1 MAISVQQRTDLIS
14 IVVGMFNAAPGA
26 KVLSDLTVA
35 FEANQT
41 RLQIATNLARSAEYL
56 SIFPEFLT
64 NSEFATKLVDNM
76 VGSLVSATA
85 KADAVTLLTAQLN
98 AKNTSTPAAKAAAR
112 AEVTLFALDA
122 LKAVPTTDATLG
134 AAVTALNNKVEVA
147 NFYSVEKQLNPSSLS
162 TAQNVIKDVTNTA
175 ASVTTAKDT
184 ITGTSQA
191 GTTYTLTTSPD
202 NITGG
207 SGNDTINGYLNPATP
222 ANSTLTAADVV
233 NGGDGTDSLKL
244 TVEGATAGSMPNATI
259 TSIEQFFIRDVATA
273 ASTYDFANI
282 TGETQVWA
290 DTATNAVT
298 FSNLGSGAAVGLR
311 GNNVLTN
318 LGNVSFSMATASDA
332 VTVAIDGGVKNTVA
346 PTITATAGT
355 ATTATISSTGAANT
369 VGAVTLSG
377 GTNTI
382 TTLNINASSNLT
394 AALIA
399 NDYAATAK
407 MVVTGAGNVTLTG
420 GAIFD
425 GATIDGSAS
434 TGNLNFGDL
443 NATTATVSTGAG
455 NDTFNLQATA
465 KVTVAS
471 GAGNDTVSLKSAIAA
486 GSSINL
492 GAGNDKLLFA
502 TGGSIATSTSTTID
516 GGDGTDTLSANLV
529 NAGNAAQ
536 FKNFELLNLDSTTG
550 LDLALLTGNTL
561 TGLTMSSAITTNATY
576 QNVAVTQGLTID
588 FVGDNSARTNTL
600 TFKDVAGTSDAYTIT
615 FAGTQATAATS
626 ASVKAGTI
634 VGAGIENVNIV
645 SGGTNTWNEL
655 VLGTNANA
663 RTVTITGAR
672 NLDIDFVGFGT
683 AGTNGVSSIDGSA
696 ATGRLDI
703 NTTNVN
709 VATAGLTVKG
719 GSANDTITLAQ
730 KATVDAGAGND
741 TITVS
746 ANGGTITTGAG
757 TDTVDVKAAVLNTT
771 DITTAVITTITD
783 FTVGTDKLTFKNVG
797 TEVFTSTKVDV
808 STATALLGGTT
819 NALDL
824 ALSADGSANAQIKWF
839 QYAGDTYVVQDLTA
853 GNAAT
858 TDIVVKLTGLLDLST
873 LTVDSFN
880 FA

>member
-175 ASVTTAKDT
+175 ASVTTAKDA

-191 GTTYTLTTSPD
+191 GTTSTLTTSPD
-202 NITGG
+202 NITGTA
-207 SGNDTINGYLNPATP
+207 GNDTINGYLNPATP

-259 TSIEQFFIRDVATA
+259 TSVEQFFIRDVATA

-561 TGLTMSSAITTNATY
+561 TGLTMSSASTTATY
-576 QNVAVTQGLTID
+576 QNVTVSQGLTVD
-588 FVGDNSARTNTL
+588 FVGNNSAVTNTL
-600 TFKDVAGTSDAYTIT
+600 SFKDVAGTSDAYTIT
-615 FAGTQATAATS
+615 FAGSEATAAAS
-626 ASVKAGTI
+626 ASVRAGTI
-634 VGAGIENVNIV
+634 VTAGIENVNIV
-645 SGGTNTWNEL
+645 SGGTNSWNEL

-683 AGTNGVSSIDGSA
+683 AGANGVSSIDGSA
-696 ATGRLDI
+696 ATGRLNID
-703 NTTNVN
+703 TTNVN
-709 VATAGLTVKG
+709 IATAGLTVKG

-757 TDTVDVKAAVLNTT
+757 TDTVDVKAAVVGTAT
-771 DITTAVITTITD
+771 IAGAVITTITD
-783 FTVGTDKLTFKNVG
+783 FTVGSDKLTFKDQG
-797 TEVFTSTKVDV
+797 TEVFTATKVDV
-808 STATALLGGTT
+808 STATALIGGTT

-824 ALSADGSANAQIKWF
+824 ALAADGSTNAQIKWF
-839 QYAGDTYVVQDLTA
+839 QYAGDTYVVQDLS
-853 GNAAT
+853 AAATVQT
-858 TDIVVKLTGLLDLST
+858 TDIVVKLTGLIDLST
-873 LTVDSFN
+873 LTVASFN